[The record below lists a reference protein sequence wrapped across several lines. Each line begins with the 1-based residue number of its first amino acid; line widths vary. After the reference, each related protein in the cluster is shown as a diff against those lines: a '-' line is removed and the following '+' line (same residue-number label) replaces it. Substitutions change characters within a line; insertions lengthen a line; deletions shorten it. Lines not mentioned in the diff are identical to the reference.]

1 MSLQG
6 KREMQRRLKA
16 LRLSFKPIGKDWAD
30 DFVRLG
36 KPRIPVAT
44 GKTRRVMRVRN
55 ANQRRATV
63 VGSHVAYFIDKGT
76 VPHTIRAKRTGTLAF
91 KAKQGHT
98 VFARSVHHRGQRAR
112 PFRQRTADEALR
124 RNPMAKTVIAQ
135 YNKAA

>member
-16 LRLSFKPIGKDWAD
+16 LRLSFKPI
-30 DFVRLG
+30 
-36 KPRIPVAT
+36 
-44 GKTRRVMRVRN
+44 
-55 ANQRRATV
+55 
-63 VGSHVAYFIDKGT
+63 GT